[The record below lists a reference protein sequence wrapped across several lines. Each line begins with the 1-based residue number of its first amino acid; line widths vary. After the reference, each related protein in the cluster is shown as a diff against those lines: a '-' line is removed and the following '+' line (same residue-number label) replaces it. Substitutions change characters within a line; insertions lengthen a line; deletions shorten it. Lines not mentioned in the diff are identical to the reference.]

1 MRTRASLVCTDA
13 RKTSGGFVMPG
24 IPLAVS
30 NPVAGFRTNLRRLVV
45 ASAGVAA
52 VLMLAP
58 AQRAQALS
66 LASPGAVPLSAKY
79 VSDGLIEVRGG
90 HGGGRGG
97 GFHGG
102 GGRGFH
108 GGGFRGFHGGI
119 HRGGFAGR
127 PHVWAGHRHHFRGRH
142 FVHRRFYGGVYPY
155 TYGPRCRIVWTY
167 YGPRKICRYRP
178 WVHRHYRWH
187 RRVWW

>member
-1 MRTRASLVCTDA
+1 
-13 RKTSGGFVMPG
+13 MPG
-24 IPLAVS
+24 IPGAVS
-30 NPVAGFRTNLRRLVV
+30 NLVAGLRANPRRLIV

-79 VSDGLIEVRGG
+79 VTDGLIEVRGG

-108 GGGFRGFHGGI
+108 GGGGGGFRGGFRGGGGRAFHGGGFRGFHGGI
-119 HRGGFAGR
+119 HRDGFVGR
-127 PHVWAGHRHHFRGRH
+127 PHVWAGHRHHFRARH
-142 FVHRRFYGGVYPY
+142 FVRPRFYGGYYP
-155 TYGPRCRIVWTY
+155 TYYRPRCRIVLTY

-187 RRVWW
+187 RRVW